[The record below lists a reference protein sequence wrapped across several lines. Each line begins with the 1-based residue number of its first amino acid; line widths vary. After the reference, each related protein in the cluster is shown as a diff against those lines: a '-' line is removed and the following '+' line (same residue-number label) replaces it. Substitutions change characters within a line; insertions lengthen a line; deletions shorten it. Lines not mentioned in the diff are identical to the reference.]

1 MTLLL
6 SFNPFVKKKCFHSK
20 FMHPPHLS
28 CSLSLILAQK
38 TEKIWRPKFFFSLD
52 DIDRPVNGRC
62 LLFVRGYIEELLGWV
77 GIQISIV
84 VDLVFMNRNESLM
97 NNKMIDEGH
106 HHLVYKIPFQFSTLF
121 NKKQQVYRLFIKNF

>member
-1 MTLLL
+1 MFSLKVHAPPE
-6 SFNPFVKKKCFHSK
+6 SFLFAIAY
-20 FMHPPHLS
+20 
-28 CSLSLILAQK
+28 CS
-38 TEKIWRPKFFFSLD
+38 TENRKNMAPQVFFSLD

-77 GIQISIV
+77 GILISIV

-97 NNKMIDEGH
+97 NNKLIDEGH

>member
-1 MTLLL
+1 MQ
-6 SFNPFVKKKCFHSK
+6 
-20 FMHPPHLS
+20 PPNLS
-28 CSLSLILAQK
+28 CSLTLIVAQK
-38 TEKIWRPKFFFSLD
+38 TEKYGAPSFFSLD

-77 GIQISIV
+77 GILISIV

-97 NNKMIDEGH
+97 NNKLIDEGH

-121 NKKQQVYRLFIKNF
+121 NKKQQVYRLYL